1 MSISK
6 TYLLSI
12 LSLFFLLSSCATRKD
27 IVYMQNI
34 EQKDAYDSAKKY
46 EVKLQPDDLV
56 NIIVSAENPEITM
69 PFNLP
74 QIQGNYDLNDKQT
87 AIKSYLVDNDGFIE
101 YPVIGK
107 VKLGGL
113 YRSEAIALI
122 RQKVSEY
129 IKNPSINLRI
139 LNYKISVLGEVV
151 HPGTYSIQSE
161 RITLLEA
168 LSLAGDLTI
177 YGKRNNVL
185 VIHEEDGKK
194 TYRRYDLTQAE
205 MLDSQN
211 YYLAQNDVVF
221 VEPNKTR
228 VKNSSVGQNTALML
242 SGLTVILSM
251 IIVLK
256 S

>member
-12 LSLFFLLSSCATRKD
+12 LSLIFLLSSCATRKD